1 MKSLINGEAEPIK
14 KSANWILSVFSFHNV
29 TELDMLEETVKTSE
43 IKLRLSFLLH
53 LEEEKNSQRACLHEM
68 LELI

>member
-1 MKSLINGEAEPIK
+1 
-14 KSANWILSVFSFHNV
+14 
-29 TELDMLEETVKTSE
+29 MLEETVKTSE